1 MFFYLMF
8 IILWAMNS
16 NLNLKYIF
24 SAGLILTA
32 AIWGFAFVIVK
43 DSLNYIGP
51 TWMVGIRFTLAAVCL
66 SLIFISRFKK
76 LTKKIFLHGCLLGVL
91 LFTAYETQT
100 IGCNF
105 TTAGKNAFLTTVYV
119 ILVPLLGWPVF
130 KKRPAWFVW
139 LAAFLSVTGI
149 ALLAL
154 NGETGAWYLM
164 NKGDVLTLVCGFFY
178 AVHIIAGAFFV
189 KDEDVI
195 LLTVFQ
201 FFTAGTLGMV
211 FAPFADGSLDLN
223 LFANRNVVIS
233 LLYLGL
239 LSSMLAFCLQNAGL
253 KYVPSSLASLFL
265 SLESVFGV
273 LFSCLILH
281 ETMTFKMAAGCVLI
295 FAAILVA
302 EVIPG
307 FVKRD

>member
-1 MFFYLMF
+1 
-8 IILWAMNS
+8 MNY
-16 NLNLKYIF
+16 NMNLKYIF

-43 DSLNYIGP
+43 DSLEYIGP
-51 TWMVGIRFTLAAVCL
+51 TWMVGIRFTVAAICL
-66 SLIFISRFKK
+66 SLIFIRRFKS
-76 LTKKIFLHGCLLGVL
+76 LDKKTFLHGCLLGL
-91 LFTAYETQT
+91 FLFTAYETQT
-100 IGCNF
+100 IGCNY

-119 ILVPLLGWPVF
+119 ILVPLLGWPIF

-154 NGETGAWYLM
+154 NGETGKWYVM
-164 NKGDVLTLVCGFFY
+164 NKGDVLTLICGFFY
-178 AVHIIAGAFFV
+178 AVHIIGGALFV

-201 FFTAGTLGMV
+201 FLVAGVLGLAI
-211 FAPFADGSLDLN
+211 APFADAPLEMSL
-223 LFANRNVVIS
+223 FGNRNVVVS
-233 LLYLGL
+233 LLYLAL
-239 LSSMLAFCLQNAGL
+239 LSSMLCFCLQNIGL

-273 LFSCLILH
+273 FFSALILG
-281 ETMTFKMAAGCVLI
+281 ERLSFKMALGCVLI

-307 FVKRD
+307 FFIKKTEA

>member
-1 MFFYLMF
+1 
-8 IILWAMNS
+8 MNKR
-16 NLNLKYIF
+16 NLEYIF
-24 SAGLILTA
+24 SAGLVLTA

-43 DSLNYIGP
+43 DSLEYIGP
-51 TWMVGIRFTLAAVCL
+51 TWMVGIRFCIAALCL
-66 SLIFISRFKK
+66 SLIFIKRFRH
-76 LTKKIFLHGCLLGVL
+76 LTKKIFFHGCLLGL
-91 LFTAYETQT
+91 FLFTAYETQT
-100 IGCNF
+100 IGCNY

-154 NGETGAWYLM
+154 NGETGKWYLM
-164 NKGDVLTLVCGFFY
+164 NKGDVLTLICGFFY
-178 AVHIIAGAFFV
+178 AVHIIGGAFFV

-201 FFTAGTLGMV
+201 FFTAGTLGMLL
-211 FAPFADGSLDLN
+211 APFADGVLDCN
-223 LFANRNVVIS
+223 LFANRSVVVS

-239 LSSMLAFCLQNAGL
+239 LSSMLCFCLQNVGL
-253 KYVPSSLASLFL
+253 KYVNSSLASLFL

-307 FVKRD
+307 FMKRD

>member
-1 MFFYLMF
+1 
-8 IILWAMNS
+8 MNN
-16 NLNLKYIF
+16 NLNLKFIF

-43 DSLNYIGP
+43 DSLEYIGP
-51 TWMVGIRFTLAAVCL
+51 TWMVGIRFTIAAICL
-66 SLIFISRFKK
+66 SLIFVRRFRNLDRK
-76 LTKKIFLHGCLLGVL
+76 TFLHGLLLGAF

-100 IGCNF
+100 IGCNY
-105 TTAGKNAFLTTVYV
+105 TTAGKNAFLTTIYV
-119 ILVPLLGWPVF
+119 ILVPLLGWPIF

-139 LAAFLSVTGI
+139 LAAILSVCGI

-154 NGETGAWYLM
+154 NGESGKWYVM
-164 NKGDVLTLVCGFFY
+164 NRGDVLTLVCGFFY
-178 AVHIIAGAFFV
+178 AVHIIGGALFV

-201 FFTAGTLGMV
+201 FLVAGILGLA
-211 FAPFADGSLDLN
+211 FAPFIDTPLNVSLFSN
-223 LFANRNVVIS
+223 GNVIVS
-233 LLYLGL
+233 LLYLSL
-239 LSSMLAFCLQNAGL
+239 LSSMLCFCLQNVGL

-273 LFSCLILH
+273 FFSTLILG
-281 ETMTFKMAAGCVLI
+281 ERLTAKMFLGCILI

-307 FVKRD
+307 FFKKGASD

>member
-1 MFFYLMF
+1 MST
-8 IILWAMNS
+8 ILWAMNN

-51 TWMVGIRFTLAAVCL
+51 TWMVGIRFTLAAACL
-66 SLIFISRFKK
+66 SLIFISRFKH
-76 LTKKIFLHGCLLGVL
+76 LTKKIFWHGCFLGVL

-105 TTAGKNAFLTTVYV
+105 TTAGKNAFLTTIYV

-130 KKRPAWFVW
+130 KKRPRWFVW
-139 LAAFLSVTGI
+139 LAAFLSVAGI

-154 NGETGAWYLM
+154 NGETGKWYLM
-164 NKGDVLTLVCGFFY
+164 NKGDVLTLICGFFY
-178 AVHIIAGAFFV
+178 AAHIIAGAFFV

-201 FFTAGTLGMV
+201 FLVAGVLGLLL
-211 FAPFADGSLDLN
+211 APFMDGSLEMN
-223 LFANRNVVIS
+223 LFANRNVVVS

-273 LFSCLILH
+273 IFSCIILK
-281 ETMTFKMAAGCVLI
+281 ERLTSKMFVGCVLI
-295 FAAILVA
+295 FGAILVA
-302 EVIPG
+302 EVLPG
-307 FVKRD
+307 FLSRNQEESA

>member
-1 MFFYLMF
+1 MK
-8 IILWAMNS
+8 NS
-16 NLNLKYIF
+16 NLKFIF
-24 SAGLILTA
+24 SAALIMTA

-51 TWMVGIRFTLAAVCL
+51 TWMVGIRFVIAAVCL
-66 SLIFISRFKK
+66 SLIFIPRFKK
-76 LTKKIFLHGCLLGVL
+76 LDKSTFLHGCLLGVF

-100 IGCNF
+100 IGCSF
-105 TTAGKNAFLTTVYV
+105 TTAGKNAFLTTIYV

-130 KKRPAWFVW
+130 KKKPQWFVW
-139 LAAFLSVTGI
+139 IAALLSVTGI

-154 NGETGAWYLM
+154 NGETGRWYLM

-189 KDEDVI
+189 KNEDVV

-201 FFTAGTLGMV
+201 FFVSGILGLII
-211 FAPFADGSLDLN
+211 APFADAPLDLT
-223 LFANRNVVIS
+223 LFTKSNVVVS

-239 LSSMLAFCLQNAGL
+239 LSTMVAFLLQNLGL

-273 LFSCLILH
+273 LFSCLVLGEH
-281 ETMTFKMAAGCVLI
+281 LTLKMASGCVLI
-295 FAAILVA
+295 FAAIVMA
-302 EVIPG
+302 EVVPEL
-307 FVKRD
+307 FKKDKEPLN

>member
-1 MFFYLMF
+1 MD
-8 IILWAMNS
+8 NKK
-16 NLNLKYIF
+16 LKYIF

-43 DSLNYIGP
+43 DTLEYIGP
-51 TWMVGIRFTLAAVCL
+51 TWMVGIRFSIAAIFL
-66 SLIFISRFKK
+66 SLIFVKRFRN
-76 LTKKIFLHGCLLGVL
+76 LTKKIFFHGCLLGL
-91 LFTAYETQT
+91 FLFTAYETQT
-100 IGCNF
+100 IGCNY

-119 ILVPLLGWPVF
+119 ILVPLLGWPIF
-130 KKRPAWFVW
+130 RKRPAWFVW

-154 NGETGAWYLM
+154 NGESEEWYVM
-164 NKGDVLTLVCGFFY
+164 NKGDALTLVCGFFY
-178 AVHIIAGAFFV
+178 AVHIIGGALFARN
-189 KDEDVI
+189 DDVI

-201 FFTAGTLGMV
+201 FLVSGILGFA
-211 FAPFADGSLDLN
+211 FAPFIDGNLDPN
-223 LFANRNVVIS
+223 LFSNREIVVS

-239 LSSMLAFCLQNAGL
+239 LSSMLCFCLQNVGL

-273 LFSCLILH
+273 FFSSLILG
-281 ETMTFKMAAGCVLI
+281 ERLTVRMMVGCVLI
-295 FAAILVA
+295 FTAIIVA

>member
-1 MFFYLMF
+1 MFT
-8 IILWAMNS
+8 ILWPMNN
-16 NLNLKYIF
+16 NLNLKFIF

-43 DSLNYIGP
+43 DSLEYIGP
-51 TWMVGIRFTLAAVCL
+51 TWMVGIRFTIAAICL
-66 SLIFISRFKK
+66 SLIFVRRFRNLDRK
-76 LTKKIFLHGCLLGVL
+76 TFLHGLLLGAF

-100 IGCNF
+100 IGCNY
-105 TTAGKNAFLTTVYV
+105 TTAGKNAFLTTIYV
-119 ILVPLLGWPVF
+119 ILVPLLGWPIF

-139 LAAFLSVTGI
+139 LAAILSVCGI

-154 NGETGAWYLM
+154 NGESGKWYVM
-164 NKGDVLTLVCGFFY
+164 NRGDVLTLVCGFFY
-178 AVHIIAGAFFV
+178 AVHIIGGALFV

-201 FFTAGTLGMV
+201 FFVAGILGLA
-211 FAPFADGSLDLN
+211 FAPFIDTPLNVSLFSN
-223 LFANRNVVIS
+223 GNVIVS
-233 LLYLGL
+233 LLYLSL
-239 LSSMLAFCLQNAGL
+239 LSSMLAFCLQNVGL

-273 LFSCLILH
+273 FFSTLILG
-281 ETMTFKMAAGCVLI
+281 ERLTAKMFLGCILI

-307 FVKRD
+307 FFKKGASD